1 MSDFKSYNQGRKSE
15 SNSTNENTESKE
27 NREQQPNPQYAANLA
42 AQIAKAFYGKSQKD
56 VWQTILAQAEQGK
69 RDGTLTN
76 EDLENFYRTVYPLV
90 DGVKRQKLK
99 SIIAKLKQV

>member
-1 MSDFKSYNQGRKSE
+1 MSDFKSYNQNRRS
-15 SNSTNENTESKE
+15 ENTQEDKKQE
-27 NREQQPNPQYAANLA
+27 DTRRQPDPQQTANLA
-42 AQIAKAFYGKSQKD
+42 AEIAKAFYGKSQKD

-76 EDLENFYRTVYPLV
+76 EDLDNFYKTVYPLV

-99 SIIAKLKQV
+99 SIISKLKEI